1 MAKGLTR
8 CSKFLHFGPFLS
20 DLTAVPTQHLPRQKD
35 GCVCGHHGRR
45 NWPLAAPGWSWL
57 RRAQNRILT
66 HSMGPEI
73 ADRALPNPLVSLFI
87 LSCSLFFAHLSPVIQ
102 PIQGKEPEA
111 ESTKGVQPT
120 PQYGNTRSMQ
130 AASGNKTTG
139 FAVEAR
145 GCRRKGGQEK
155 AGAGGTKKRWE
166 AHLEQ
171 WSVCIYRC
179 RDIYI
184 YIKTTEGPTKG
195 GGRVKE

>member
-1 MAKGLTR
+1 MAKALTR
-8 CSKFLHFGPFLS
+8 SSKFLHSGPFLS
-20 DLTAVPTQHLPRQKD
+20 DLTQCRRSTCHDKRMDAFAVTMDVVTGHWLLPAR
-35 GCVCGHHGRR
+35 
-45 NWPLAAPGWSWL
+45 PGYAEHRTAFSH
-57 RRAQNRILT
+57 I
-66 HSMGPEI
+66 SMGPEI
-73 ADRALPNPLVSLFI
+73 ADRALPNPLVSLFV
-87 LSCSLFFAHLSPVIQ
+87 LRCSLFLSHLSPVIQ

-155 AGAGGTKKRWE
+155 AGAGGTKKRSE

-179 RDIYI
+179 M
-184 YIKTTEGPTKG
+184 
-195 GGRVKE
+195 